1 MEKSPV
7 YSDFERKL
15 SSGEFVIS
23 VELDPP
29 RGVRGQRLVQGA
41 VALRQAGVDAINIA
55 DSPLATARMSPLA
68 LAVLI
73 RQQVDIEIILH
84 VSCRDRNVLGLL
96 SETMGAHALGI
107 RHTLCVTGDPPSVG
121 DYPGTHAVFEVDA
134 IGLLR
139 MLDGLNHGRSANG
152 KMKRTRTGFR
162 LSCAVNPTSTDLE
175 REIDRF
181 HAKVEAGARYALT
194 QPLYDADTLAEF
206 VDRVKPSIPLL
217 VGILPLRNGRHA
229 HFIHHEVP
237 GMVVPDDI
245 RARMDKAGEDGPKEG
260 VAISQELLETMRPY
274 CAGAYLMPPF
284 NKFEMAIDVVRGI

>member
-1 MEKSPV
+1 
-7 YSDFERKL
+7 
-15 SSGEFVIS
+15 
-23 VELDPP
+23 
-29 RGVRGQRLVQGA
+29 
-41 VALRQAGVDAINIA
+41 
-55 DSPLATARMSPLA
+55 
-68 LAVLI
+68 
-73 RQQVDIEIILH
+73 
-84 VSCRDRNVLGLL
+84 
-96 SETMGAHALGI
+96 
-107 RHTLCVTGDPPSVG
+107 
-121 DYPGTHAVFEVDA
+121 
-134 IGLLR
+134 